1 MQKYAREG
9 GVGEERL
16 RNFSARLYKLGHW
29 AIVVA
34 ITTWD
39 ESFCTNLWGPVV
51 GRAPVY
57 YSRQIELILLFV
69 SLCGVGGDFRQ
80 LANCLI

>member
-1 MQKYAREG
+1 MQKYARED
-9 GVGEERL
+9 GVGKERL
-16 RNFSARLYKLGHW
+16 LNFSTRLYKIGHW

-57 YSRQIELILLFV
+57 YRQQIELILLFV
-69 SLCGVGGDFRQ
+69 SLCGVGGDPR
-80 LANCLI
+80 

>member
-1 MQKYAREG
+1 MQKYARED

-16 RNFSARLYKLGHW
+16 LNFSTWIYKIGHW

-51 GRAPVY
+51 CRAPVCY
-57 YSRQIELILLFV
+57 RQQIELILLFV
-69 SLCGVGGDFRQ
+69 SLCGVGGDPR
-80 LANCLI
+80 